1 MPVARET
8 KPVLDA
14 VNDTIGTLSDL
25 LHSLRVHAKEA
36 AAEAKVKARIAKASA
51 TKAGKGAV
59 KAGKKAGKKAV
70 GKVAAAGDGIL
81 DKAAKVW
88 HDITGTDEAESA
100 TLTVRRTPSKK

>member
-36 AAEAKVKARIAKASA
+36 AAEAKVKARLMKSSA
-51 TKAGKGAV
+51 VKAGKGAV
-59 KAGKKAGKKAV
+59 KSGKRVV
-70 GKVAAAGDGIL
+70 GKVEAAGDGLL

-88 HDITGTDEAESA
+88 HDITGTDDVAEP
-100 TLTVRRTPSKK
+100 TTTVRRKARAKKK